1 MRDRIPP
8 LSLLTGMTLLV
19 FTAASFAVSSL
30 LFLIHVEITSA
41 NLFLALAATV
51 VIMWFTAKVYF
62 SEKHLLYFGISLAGS
77 LVVFFLFLAVSG
89 AFYDLSYDGQ
99 TYHQEAIL
107 RLAQG
112 WNPFYDQSLGEQ
124 SVPYAI
130 WIDHYAKASE
140 TIAATLYAI
149 TGSIELSKVY
159 NFLLIA
165 SSFFLSFSALAAV
178 LPRRRGLAALFA
190 LLLACNPVS
199 IYQSLSFYVD
209 GQLSSLL
216 IGLTA
221 LSVLIY
227 KRPRWPLRVAFALC
241 IALAVNNKFTA
252 LAYVGILCIGLV
264 LALYV
269 TQKHSILKKM
279 LIVMTAS
286 ALIGVALL
294 GFNPYVTNM
303 VKYNNPFYPLAG
315 EDSKDVVAA
324 FTPTSFMTM
333 NRFEEAAVSYFSQ
346 TEGNS
351 TKRDETTLK
360 VPFTFSMEELQYY
373 GIPDT
378 AISGFGPLF
387 SGVLVLSVI
396 ILVMAFMFNVPRT
409 MVVIGLLV
417 ILLAS
422 VFINYAAWWARYVPH
437 LWLLPF
443 LIALLGFSF
452 TERRVIRIL
461 SWLMVGVL
469 CINVTMVSVSY
480 YKLQA
485 EANGELKAQLQTLKQ
500 AQQPVTVYFSYAFS
514 NKNRLEYYGITVNQ
528 VDEEPRCSSRLELR
542 DSGTLACASTK

>member
-1 MRDRIPP
+1 MRERIPQ
-8 LSLLTGMTLLV
+8 LSLLTGIFLLV
-19 FTAASFAVSSL
+19 FTAATFAVTSL
-30 LFLIHVEITSA
+30 LFLVHIEITAA

-51 VIMWFTAKVYF
+51 AILWYATKVYF
-62 SEKHLLYFGISLAGS
+62 SERHALYFGISLLAS
-77 LVVFFLFLAVSG
+77 TVVFFIFLWVSG
-89 AFYDLSYDGQ
+89 SFYDLSYDGQ
-99 TYHQEAIL
+99 TYHQEGIL

-112 WNPFYDQSLGEQ
+112 WNPFYDKPLGDQ
-124 SVPYAI
+124 GVPYAI

-140 TIAATLYAI
+140 TIAAALYAV
-149 TGSIELSKVY
+149 TGSIELSKVF

-165 SSFFLSFSALAAV
+165 ASFFLSFSALAAI
-178 LPRRRGLAALFA
+178 LPRRRGLAVLFA
-190 LLLACNPVS
+190 FMLACNPVS

-209 GQLSSLL
+209 GQLGSLL
-216 IGLTA
+216 ICLTA
-221 LSVLIY
+221 LGVLIY
-227 KRPRWPLRVAFALC
+227 FRPKWPVIIAYALC
-241 IALAVNNKFTA
+241 ITLAVNNKFTA
-252 LAYVGILCIGLV
+252 LAYAGILCFGLV

-269 TQKHSILKKM
+269 TQKHGILKKM

-303 VKYNNPFYPLAG
+303 MKYKNPFYPLAG
-315 EDSKDVVAA
+315 EDARDVVAA

-346 TEGNS
+346 SEGNS

-360 VPFTFSMEELQYY
+360 PPFTFSLDELKYY

-378 AISGFGPLF
+378 AIGGFGPLF
-387 SGVLVLSVI
+387 SGVIVLALI
-396 ILVMAFMFNVPRT
+396 ILIMAFLFNVPRT
-409 MVVIGLLV
+409 MVVIGLLG

-437 LWLLPF
+437 LWILPF

-452 TERRVIRIL
+452 TERKVIRGL

-469 CINVTMVSVSY
+469 FVNMAMVTVSY

-485 EANGELKAQLQTLKQ
+485 EANSELKAQMQTLKE
-500 AQQPVTVYFSYAFS
+500 AQQPVTVYFSYAYS
-514 NKNRLEYYGITVNQ
+514 NKNRLEDYGIAVKEVKT
-528 VDEEPRCSSRLELR
+528 EPKCDSLLELR
-542 DSGTLACASTK
+542 DSGTLVCTSAQ